1 MNANND
7 VKNMRDRI
15 ETFGNKSIL
24 QHGKLNNRIY
34 LIKLDESDYPLI
46 LDHLREL
53 AQEHNY
59 AKIICKIPEWAV
71 PLFLAD
77 GFLTEA
83 IIPKFYQGKTAVF
96 FLSKYRD
103 SDRLMNLEYKN
114 LEELSKLF
122 KAIHAKENDPG
133 NDQYDTRFLDETNVE
148 QITDLYKKVFKSY
161 PFPIF
166 NPGYILKS
174 MKENVCYFGIQ
185 KKNKLIAIASSELD
199 RKGQNAEMTD
209 FATDPEFRGKKLGQ
223 LLLSR
228 MEEEMKE
235 MNIKTLYTIARLP
248 SIPMNKVFLKHQYQY
263 AGTLLKNTNISGSIE
278 SMNVYYKQ
286 LK

>member
-1 MNANND
+1 MNVNND

-248 SIPMNKVFLKHQYQY
+248 SIPMNKVFLKHQYLY
-263 AGTLLKNTNISGSIE
+263 AGTLLRNTNISGSIE

-286 LK
+286 L